1 MEMPNLATL
10 LADITTQHK
19 MLFILPQS
27 VPLFTPETHL
37 GAPRY
42 LLFLLTHTLVY
53 L

>member
-19 MLFILPQS
+19 MPFILPPS

-37 GAPRY
+37 GAP
-42 LLFLLTHTLVY
+42 
-53 L
+53 